1 MRYLLD
7 TNICIYLIK
16 QQPPQLLVKLKS
28 ALPLGVGLSSITL
41 SELEYGVQKSAHIE
55 RNSLN
60 LLRFLTVFE
69 IVPFDESA
77 ARWYGILR
85 ANLEKTAHLSGA
97 WICLSVLMHKR
108 LERHS
113 SPITVVNSSALR
125 GCRSKIGRKGRLH
138 QRQMCKQPR
147 ILLFVWYIELRVFHK
162 ITLQLFYR
170 QKPHITY
177 LCRINSYCI
186 HIYR

>member
-85 ANLEKTAHLSGA
+85 ANLEKNGTPIGGMDMLIGAHAQAIGA
-97 WICLSVLMHKR
+97 TLVTNNSREFKR
-108 LERHS
+108 IEGLQIEDW
-113 SPITVVNSSALR
+113 T
-125 GCRSKIGRKGRLH
+125 KG
-138 QRQMCKQPR
+138 
-147 ILLFVWYIELRVFHK
+147 
-162 ITLQLFYR
+162 
-170 QKPHITY
+170 
-177 LCRINSYCI
+177 
-186 HIYR
+186 